1 MSATT
6 DFLSQLTGRRKNA
19 FPRPSTSENT
29 ELIEKLCTEMD
40 FAKEVVC
47 CAVKNGG
54 NNDIV
59 IFTCIP
65 LAAKFRYQPMCCVLR
80 TRKLYEFSDRQQ
92 FPVDHSVKMLVAL
105 THKFGKLEIGLP
117 IPNILA
123 YDSTFENHIYSPYT
137 IQEAVEGTTLLRQY
151 RIMNLSLL
159 HPQVPALNSRLL
171 MRRQLACQLAEFI
184 AKKETHQFP
193 GYGIL
198 KNASDLP
205 TDDPEVLAAR
215 FVLAVTR
222 ARIAGKFIATV
233 PNIQLF
239 IGELVY
245 ARLFK
250 TSSQDVD
257 ERAKAR
263 NMVTMWENLSEKG
276 FLKDQPSILWHPDF
290 HPRNIMVKSDA
301 NSVSLKGVIDWDHCM
316 AVSYIYSPH
325 QN

>member
-1 MSATT
+1 
-6 DFLSQLTGRRKNA
+6 
-19 FPRPSTSENT
+19 
-29 ELIEKLCTEMD
+29 
-40 FAKEVVC
+40 
-47 CAVKNGG
+47 
-54 NNDIV
+54 
-59 IFTCIP
+59 
-65 LAAKFRYQPMCCVLR
+65 
-80 TRKLYEFSDRQQ
+80 
-92 FPVDHSVKMLVAL
+92 
-105 THKFGKLEIGLP
+105 
-117 IPNILA
+117 
-123 YDSTFENHIYSPYT
+123 
-137 IQEAVEGTTLLRQY
+137 
-151 RIMNLSLL
+151 MNLSLL
-159 HPQVPALNSRLL
+159 HPQVPALTRLL
-171 MRRQLACQLAEFI
+171 IPVSSCGNSHANSPMLQLEFI